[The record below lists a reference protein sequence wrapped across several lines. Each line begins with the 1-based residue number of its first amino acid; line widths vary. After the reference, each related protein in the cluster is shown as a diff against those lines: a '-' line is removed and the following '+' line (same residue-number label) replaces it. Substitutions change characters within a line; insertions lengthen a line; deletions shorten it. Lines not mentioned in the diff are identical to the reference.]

1 MDNPSNQISKL
12 YALLIGIDCYLP
24 NQLPDGGS
32 YKNLGGCIRDIRH
45 VEDFLKLKLKMPPE
59 QIFKLTASDIGKPE
73 PAEPPEKLPTYENMV
88 AMFNH
93 LTEVAEPGDQVY
105 IHYSGHGGRAKTNY
119 PQLKGEN
126 GIDEALVPTDIGN
139 STARYLRDIE
149 IAKLLERMVDK
160 KLVVTVILDSCHSGG
175 ATKGNDAEI
184 RGLDTIDETP
194 RFTESMV
201 ASDEE
206 LAKTWK
212 ALTKSE
218 TRDFQLGSGWLPQP
232 EGYVL
237 LAACR
242 SNESAFEYAFNGKER
257 NGALT
262 YWLLDSLD
270 PLTPGLI
277 YKVLHDRLLAKIH
290 SQFQRQTPQLQGE
303 GSRLVFG
310 SDRISLQ
317 YAVNVNQ
324 IDANKGLLLNGGQ
337 VQGLSKGAQFA
348 IYPPGTTDFTEVNKR
363 LALAEITSVGATESW
378 AEIKE
383 TFRSESIEQA
393 AQALLINPKSVKL
406 VRKIRLVEKAEGTQE
421 DELPTKV
428 YQRQSAALQL
438 VADAMAIGNGWVEL
452 VSGNETADYQVTVNR
467 NGEYEICDP
476 STTPIANLRPALKI
490 GELDAAT
497 SVVKRLMHLAK
508 YRATQQL
515 NNYYHRSNLPGTKLA
530 FTLEMIGKQS
540 NYDPA
545 EPPEP
550 EPFDDPGNTPTLK
563 VNEWVFIRLR
573 NDSSQPLNVTVLN
586 LKPDLGI
593 SQVYPSGSG
602 NFITFDS
609 GQEEILPLHASLP
622 NGYEE
627 AQDILKVFAT
637 VGATDFHWLELPP
650 LDKPI
655 LSPVGKS
662 PENPLE
668 ELLAAVAASQPPTK
682 DLIPVRYPASE
693 WIAEQVIVRITN
705 EK

>member
-1 MDNPSNQISKL
+1 MDNSSNQISKL

-73 PAEPPEKLPTYENMV
+73 PAEPPEKRPTYENMV

-105 IHYSGHGGRAKTNY
+105 IHYSGHGGRTKTNY

-175 ATKGNDAEI
+175 ATKGDDAEI

-194 RFTESMV
+194 RSTESMV

-270 PLTPGLI
+270 PLTPGLT

-310 SDRISLQ
+310 SDRVSLQ

-348 IYPPGTTDFTEVNKR
+348 IYPPGTADFTEVNKR

-406 VRKIRLVEKAEGTQE
+406 VRKIRLVEKAQGTQE
-421 DELPTKV
+421 DELPTEV
-428 YQRQSAALQL
+428 YQKQSAALQA
-438 VADAMAIGNGWVEL
+438 VADAMPIGNGWVEL

-490 GELDAAT
+490 GELDAAA
-497 SVVKRLMHLAK
+497 SIVKRLVHLAK

-540 NYDPA
+540 NYDPV

-550 EPFDDPGNTPTLK
+550 QPFDEPGNTPTLK

-573 NDSSQPLNVTVLN
+573 NDSSQPLNVAILN
-586 LKPDLGI
+586 LKPDFGI

-602 NFITFDS
+602 NFITFDP

-622 NGYEE
+622 NGYEDT
-627 AQDILKVFAT
+627 QDILKVFAT

-655 LSPVGKS
+655 LFPTGKS

-682 DLIPVRYPASE
+682 NLEPARYPASE
-693 WIAEQVIVRITN
+693 WIAEQVVVRITN

>member
-32 YKNLGGCIRDIRH
+32 YNNLGGCVRDIRY

-73 PAEPPEKLPTYENMV
+73 PAEPPEKRPTYENMV

-93 LTEVAEPGDQVY
+93 LTSVAEPGDQVY

-149 IAKLLERMVDK
+149 IAKLLERMVAK
-160 KLVVTVILDSCHSGG
+160 KLVVTVVLDSCHSGG
-175 ATKGNDAEI
+175 ATKGDDAEI

-194 RFTESMV
+194 RSTESMV

-270 PLTPGLI
+270 PLTPGLT

-324 IDANKGLLLNGGQ
+324 IDANKRLLLNGGQ
-337 VQGLSKGAQFA
+337 VQGLNKGAQFA

-421 DELPTKV
+421 DELPTEVDQK
-428 YQRQSAALQL
+428 QSAALQA
-438 VADAMAIGNGWVEL
+438 VADAMPIGNGWVEL
-452 VSGNETADYQVTVNR
+452 VFGNETADYQVTVNR
-467 NGEYEICDP
+467 NSEYEICDP

-490 GELDAAT
+490 GELDAAA
-497 SVVKRLMHLAK
+497 SIVKRLVHLAK

-540 NYDPA
+540 NYDPV

-550 EPFDDPGNTPTLK
+550 QPFDEPGNTPMLK

-573 NDSSQPLNVTVLN
+573 NDSSQPLNVAILN

-602 NFITFDS
+602 NFITFDP

-622 NGYEE
+622 NGYED
-627 AQDILKVFAT
+627 AQDILKAFAT

-650 LDKPI
+650 LDQPI
-655 LSPVGKS
+655 LFPTGKN

-682 DLIPVRYPASE
+682 NLEPARYPASE
-693 WIAEQVIVRITN
+693 WIAEQVVVRITN

>member
-1 MDNPSNQISKL
+1 MHNPSNQISKL

-45 VEDFLKLKLKMPPE
+45 VEDFLKLKLKMQPE

-73 PAEPPEKLPTYENMV
+73 PAEPPEKRPTYENMV

-105 IHYSGHGGRAKTNY
+105 IHYSGHGGRTKTNY

-175 ATKGNDAEI
+175 ATKGDDAEI

-194 RFTESMV
+194 RSTESMV

-218 TRDFQLGSGWLPQP
+218 TRNFQLGSGWLPQP

-270 PLTPGLI
+270 PLTPGLT

-421 DELPTKV
+421 NELPTEVDQK
-428 YQRQSAALQL
+428 QSAALQA
-438 VADAMAIGNGWVEL
+438 VADAMPIGNGWVEL
-452 VSGNETADYQVTVNR
+452 VSGNETADYQVIINR

-476 STTPIANLRPALKI
+476 STTPIANLRPTLKI
-490 GELDAAT
+490 GELDAAA
-497 SVVKRLMHLAK
+497 SVIKRLVHLAK

-530 FTLEMIGKQS
+530 FTLEVIGKQS
-540 NYDPA
+540 NYDPV
-545 EPPEP
+545 E
-550 EPFDDPGNTPTLK
+550 
-563 VNEWVFIRLR
+563 
-573 NDSSQPLNVTVLN
+573 PLNRN
-586 LKPDLGI
+586 LLM
-593 SQVYPSGSG
+593 
-602 NFITFDS
+602 T
-609 GQEEILPLHASLP
+609 QEIHRRSKLT
-622 NGYEE
+622 NGYLFDF
-627 AQDILKVFAT
+627 AMILLNRLT
-637 VGATDFHWLELPP
+637 SL
-650 LDKPI
+650 
-655 LSPVGKS
+655 
-662 PENPLE
+662 
-668 ELLAAVAASQPPTK
+668 
-682 DLIPVRYPASE
+682 Y
-693 WIAEQVIVRITN
+693 
-705 EK
+705 

>member
-1 MDNPSNQISKL
+1 MNNLSNQIGKL

-32 YKNLGGCIRDIRH
+32 YKNLGGCVRDIKY

-73 PAEPPEKLPTYENMV
+73 PAEPPDKWPTYENMV
-88 AMFNH
+88 AMFDRV
-93 LTEVAEPGDQVY
+93 TEIAEPGDQVY

-126 GIDEALVPTDIGN
+126 GIDEVLVPTDLGN

-160 KLVVTVILDSCHSGG
+160 KLVVTVIFDSCHSGG
-175 ATKGNDAEI
+175 ATKGDDAEI

-194 RFTESMV
+194 RSTESMV

-212 ALTKSE
+212 TLTKSE

-270 PLTPGLI
+270 PLTPGLT

-310 SDRISLQ
+310 SDRVSLQ
-317 YAVNVNQ
+317 YAVNINQ
-324 IDANKGLLLNGGQ
+324 IDPNKGLLLNGGQ

-383 TFRSESIEQA
+383 TFRSKSIEQA

-406 VRKIRLVEKAEGTQE
+406 VRKIRLVEKAQGIQE
-421 DELPTKV
+421 DELPTEV
-428 YQRQSAALQL
+428 YQKQSAALQA
-438 VADAMAIGNGWVEL
+438 VVDAMPIGNGWVEL

-476 STTPIANLRPALKI
+476 STTPIANLRPPLKI
-490 GELDAAT
+490 GELDAAA
-497 SVVKRLMHLAK
+497 SIIKRLVHLAK

-540 NYDPA
+540 NYDPV

-550 EPFDDPGNTPTLK
+550 QPFDDPGNTPTLK

-573 NDSSQPLNVTVLN
+573 NDSSQPLNVTILN
-586 LKPDLGI
+586 LKPDFGI
-593 SQVYPSGSG
+593 SQVYPSRSG
-602 NFITFDS
+602 NFITFDP

-622 NGYEE
+622 NGYED

-637 VGATDFHWLELPP
+637 VSATDFHWLELPP
-650 LDKPI
+650 LDRPI
-655 LSPVGKS
+655 LFSTGKS

-682 DLIPVRYPASE
+682 NLEPARYPASE
-693 WIAEQVIVRITN
+693 WIAEQVVVRITN